1 MSQEACTVPGHC
13 GFREVVVHA
22 FWPRGLERENTD
34 LMISGL
40 LLYPCTYV
48 SGYTPQKLV

>member
-1 MSQEACTVPGHC
+1 MVPGRC

-40 LLYPCTYV
+40 FSILAYMSQV
-48 SGYTPQKLV
+48 IFHRS